1 MWWYILLFLL
11 IPAIEIGLFIWA
23 GSKIGALAVV
33 ALILLTGVIGIAA
46 VRQQGTEVMRRL
58 QQAYDERRKPA
69 NELLDGVCIILGG
82 ILLVT
87 PGFFTDILGFLIVLP
102 WTRKPFK
109 ALLAYIMMKQI
120 AKRNFMIRRF

>member
-11 IPAIEIGLFIWA
+11 IPAIEIGLFIWT
-23 GSKIGALAVV
+23 GGKIGALAVV
-33 ALILLTGVIGIAA
+33 ALILLTGVIGIAT
-46 VRQQGTEVMRRL
+46 VRHQGTEVMRRL
-58 QQAYDERRKPA
+58 QQAYYEQRRPA

-109 ALLAYIMMKQI
+109 ALLSYIIMKQI
-120 AKRNFMIRRF
+120 AKRNFIIRRF

>member
-11 IPAIEIGLFIWA
+11 IPAIEIGLFIWT

-33 ALILLTGVIGIAA
+33 VLILLTGIIGIAA

-58 QQAYDERRKPA
+58 QQAYNERRRPA

-109 ALLAYIMMKQI
+109 AFLSYIMMKQI
-120 AKRNFMIRRF
+120 AKRNFIIRRF